1 MVFKAL
7 ANVNVTFQMLF
18 GEFVGV
24 LLLQRLVTERN
35 ILINLKNNICC
46 LRRNI
51 LKITLSRKYSF
62 SISQNLI
69 FFNSRNKWINFIGF
83 YHCQC

>member
-51 LKITLSRKYSF
+51 LKITLSRIYSF

-69 FFNSRNKWINFIGF
+69 FFLIQEINGKF
-83 YHCQC
+83 Y